1 MASPSL
7 PQAAPKPQSKTPT
20 SGEQPAAPQPETP
33 EQASGVER
41 QAKNLAD
48 FFNGQVLDVDLT
60 S

>member
-1 MASPSL
+1 M
-7 PQAAPKPQSKTPT
+7 TPT